1 MTFSTATI
9 AHMDTLDLAER
20 KKQGQYMTP
29 AALGDAMVEALNLTD
44 APEGAVI
51 LDPAVGTGEL
61 LLAVRRATT
70 AGVLRGYDVDGGMR
84 TPLEENVPEASFER
98 ISLFDQSW
106 RGREGTVDFIIANP
120 PYFEMKKDDPLLQGV
135 ADFSTLAGK
144 GRLNIYSLFFEYAL
158 RLLKEQGRMVFLVP
172 PSMNNGAYFKQLRN
186 TILDHGRIT
195 HLTLV
200 RENNLFSD
208 ALTSAQ
214 IIVIEKTT
222 AGREANMEASH
233 PYTFATYND
242 FIITDNR
249 SGIEA
254 YWGEGKKSLH
264 DLGFTVKTGPIP
276 WNQYK
281 GQFVAEGEGLPLL
294 YSKDITSEHKLVLS
308 EKIPAERRYLPAS
321 LGKQLTAPAI
331 IVNRVVGSLA
341 RPSLKFA
348 YVSENSFAENHVNV
362 IQHADVSALEALFTF
377 LEELDPAEVASYL
390 QALTGN
396 TQLSATELLHL
407 VPVAEASII

>member
-1 MTFSTATI
+1 MNYSSVTT
-9 AHMDTLDLAER
+9 AHMDTLDLADR

-29 AALGDAMVEALNLTD
+29 ADLGDAMVEALDLSSISD
-44 APEGAVI
+44 DAVI

-61 LLAVRRATT
+61 LLAVRRATSK
-70 AGVLRGYDVDGGMR
+70 GVLQGFDVDGGMR
-84 TPLEENVPEASFER
+84 DPFLANVPEGEFNKFD
-98 ISLFDQSW
+98 LFATEW
-106 RGREGTVDFIIANP
+106 RAREGSADFIIANP
-120 PYFEMKKDDPLLQGV
+120 PYFEMRKDDARLQ
-135 ADFSTLAGK
+135 ALSDFATTTGK
-144 GRLNIYSLFFEYAL
+144 GRLNIYALFFEYAL
-158 RLLKEQGRMVFLVP
+158 RLLTPTGRMVFLVP

-195 HLTLV
+195 SLTLV

-214 IIVIEKTT
+214 IIVIEKTD
-222 AGREANMEASH
+222 AGRDANMAASY
-233 PYTFATYND
+233 PYTFATHND
-242 FIITDNR
+242 FIITDNLA
-249 SGIEA
+249 GIEA

-281 GQFVAEGEGLPLL
+281 NQFVTEEDGLPLL
-294 YSKDITSEHKLVLS
+294 YSKDITGDHKLVLS
-308 EKIPAERRYLPAS
+308 DKIPGERRYLPAS
-321 LGKQLTAPAI
+321 LGKQLNAPAI

-348 YVSENSFAENHVNV
+348 YVDESSFAENHVNV
-362 IQHADVSALEALFTF
+362 IQHADTNALGALFTV
-377 LEELDPAEVASYL
+377 LEELDPAELASYL

-407 VPVAEASII
+407 LPVAEASIS

>member
-1 MTFSTATI
+1 MN
-9 AHMDTLDLAER
+9 TLDLAAR
-20 KKQGQYMTP
+20 KEQGQYMTP
-29 AALGDAMVEALNLTD
+29 ADLGDAMVAALGLSDINDDT
-44 APEGAVI
+44 VI

-61 LLAVRRATT
+61 LLAVRRATSG
-70 AGVLRGYDVDGGMR
+70 GVLQGFDVDGGMR
-84 TPLEENVPEASFER
+84 TPFLENVPEAEFQEFD
-98 ISLFDQSW
+98 LFGSGW
-106 RGREGTVDFIIANP
+106 REREGTADLIIANP
-120 PYFEMKKDDPLLQGV
+120 PYFEMRKDDPRLRSLE
-135 ADFSTLAGK
+135 DFATTTGK
-144 GRLNIYSLFFEYAL
+144 GRLNIYALFFEYAL
-158 RLLKEQGRMVFLVP
+158 RLLTAQGRMVFLVP

-222 AGREANMEASH
+222 AGREANMEASY

-281 GQFVAEGEGLPLL
+281 GQFVTEGEGLPLL

-308 EKIPAERRYLPAS
+308 EKIPSERRYLPAS

-331 IVNRVVGSLA
+331 IVNRVVGSLS

-362 IQHADVSALEALFTF
+362 IQHSNVEALEALFTV
-377 LEELDPAEVASYL
+377 LEELDAALVASYL

-407 VPVAEASII
+407 LPVPAASII